1 VAQRCGVCAHV
12 RRAQVDQEL
21 RGDPNISEIGRELG
35 VTRFAVQ
42 RHRDHHLTRAVSA
55 QPKGL
60 EQASSVRTL
69 DEETEAPPPLPRN
82 APTDPQTAF
91 LTSYAANGDLKAGLK
106 AAGITRPQLRKWQE
120 HDVDFGLR
128 FYQAEIEAIE
138 ALEAEA
144 RTRAVAGSRLVR
156 RVFRHGL
163 LYEEIHEFRPSDAML
178 IKLLQAHKPERYGDK
193 LTLTQT
199 QVIKAV
205 DAQAWESV

>member
-1 VAQRCGVCAHV
+1 V

-21 RGDPNISEIGRELG
+21 RGDPNLSEIGRELG

-42 RHRDHHLTRAVSA
+42 RHRDHHLSHTPSA
-55 QPKGL
+55 RPALVQLSDWQDVP
-60 EQASSVRTL
+60 
-69 DEETEAPPPLPRN
+69 DDETEAPPPPRRN
-82 APTDPQTAF
+82 APVDPQTAF

-120 HDVDFGLR
+120 HDESFGLR
-128 FYQAEIEAIE
+128 FYQAETEAIE

-144 RTRAVAGSRLVR
+144 RTRAIAGSKLVR

-205 DAQAWESV
+205 DADAWNSV